1 MVAGCW
7 WLTSIILATQ
17 EAEMRR
23 TEVQSQSRQVVPR
36 DTTSKKTLHTQKKR
50 ADGVTQGTGPEFKFQ
65 YHTHKKIKNHLHG
78 EARLEKHS
86 RDTQ

>member
-36 DTTSKKTLHTQKKR
+36 DTTSKKTLHTQKK
-50 ADGVTQGTGPEFKFQ
+50 GLME
-65 YHTHKKIKNHLHG
+65 
-78 EARLEKHS
+78 
-86 RDTQ
+86 